1 MARASVV
8 LTSYFVPVEPANVTV
23 YRQFSASSKGFC
35 KGIEFAYAFCAIP
48 CFFSLFIHVF
58 FTSFSFAVFT
68 KELALSS
75 NVTTMA
81 TCERKLS
88 TFMMFF
94 AAGASPEF
102 VIVVNSFQWTR
113 SRGALTESKNTAR
126 AQCILSR

>member
-1 MARASVV
+1 M
-8 LTSYFVPVEPANVTV
+8 
-23 YRQFSASSKGFC
+23 
-35 KGIEFAYAFCAIP
+35 
-48 CFFSLFIHVF
+48 F
-58 FTSFSFAVFT
+58 FTSSSFAVFT

-113 SRGALTESKNTAR
+113 SRGALTESKIQRVRSAFCRGENRHKKNVMSNAISHSMG
-126 AQCILSR
+126 AQDHVTSNAIHSPL